1 MKHTISALFLLAA
14 VTASA
19 APLRV
24 AVLDFEDQTGMKAE
38 ELLGGAIAP
47 SALAAKGVSL
57 LSSEL
62 LGTGDFVLIDRRD
75 FIAQQ
80 ERTRIQGGEAEPR
93 PSFLRTAQAL
103 NADIILRGSLQ
114 SFSTGKQV
122 VDQGGYRTEFAEASL
137 RVAVEALDTT
147 DGTVVA
153 LVDGVANESFR
164 QTSSTFTVLNEEAAL
179 TMMEAAIGAAVPEL
193 TEDLQAYAT
202 RQQQRPKVMITITTS
217 DDPALVEIDGLLVG
231 STPLENYP
239 VYQGDHVLT
248 LGKAGYFD
256 VSKRVLF
263 EKDVAIEVPMIR
275 VQLSADEVKEVL
287 EKARLHIFQGEPGM
301 IIHEIDDRD

>member
-1 MKHTISALFLLAA
+1 
-14 VTASA
+14 
-19 APLRV
+19 
-24 AVLDFEDQTGMKAE
+24 MKAE

-57 LSSEL
+57 LSSAL

-80 ERTRIQGGEAEPR
+80 EQTRIQGGETEPR

-114 SFSTGKQV
+114 SFSTGKNV

-164 QTSSTFTVLNEEAAL
+164 QTSSTFTVLNEDAAL
-179 TMMEAAIGAAVPEL
+179 TMMETAIDVAVPEL
-193 TEDLQAYAT
+193 TKNLQAYAT
-202 RQQQRPKVMITITTS
+202 RQQQRPKVMVTITTS

-231 STPLENYP
+231 STPLENYA
-239 VYQGDHVLT
+239 VYKGDHVLT

-287 EKARLHIFQGEPGM
+287 EKARLHIFEGEPGW